1 MYQINRETNNIIKLE
16 QKLFTELG
24 FREREN
30 LQEWI
35 AKNPDVLGEEL
46 LIVQKEYDGFNDTN
60 ERLDLL
66 ALDKDSNL
74 VIIENKLDDTGRDV
88 VWQALKYT
96 SYCSTLTTT
105 QIIKMYQEYLDRYI
119 NTEEDAKNLI
129 LEFLEI
135 EEDALLLNPKTED
148 HDQRIIFIANKYRR
162 EVTSTVLWLL
172 DHNIKVQC
180 FKATPYSMKDELF
193 LQIEQIIPQPE
204 IKEFM
209 IDANVKE
216 KEDKGRSKIVEQ
228 TRADLLEFW
237 KLTKDDLERHNIHHF
252 DNISAKPHFYMNF
265 TKGKAKYG
273 MVIGRNAPRI
283 EIYFSK
289 DEDKI
294 IFDTMLKY
302 KDKLESSFHG
312 KITWER
318 LETKK
323 ASRIKYDMPKEIHD
337 KVGAW
342 RDTEAINGRIEW
354 YRTELVNFYKA
365 FQPIWEKVQK
375 VVN

>member
-1 MYQINRETNNIIKLE
+1 MYQINREANNITELKE
-16 QKLFTELG
+16 CLFGELG
-24 FREREN
+24 FKERDN

-46 LIVQKEYDGFNDTN
+46 LIIQKEYDGFNDTN

-66 ALDKDSNL
+66 ALDKEANL

-105 QIIKMYQEYLDRYI
+105 QIIKMYQEYLDKY
-119 NTEEDAKNLI
+119 EQQEDEAKTLI

-135 EEDALLLNPKTED
+135 EEDTLLLNPKNQ
-148 HDQRIIFIANKYRR
+148 DQRMIFVANNYRK

-172 DHNIKVQC
+172 KHDIQIQC
-180 FKATPYSMKDELF
+180 FKATPYSMNEELF

-204 IKEFM
+204 MKEFM
-209 IDANVKE
+209 IDANEKE

-237 KLTKDDLERHNIHHF
+237 KLTKDDLQKHNIHHF
-252 DNISAKPHFYMNF
+252 DNISTKPHFYLNF
-265 TKGKAKYG
+265 SKGKAKYG

-289 DEDKI
+289 DEDKKM
-294 IFDTMLKY
+294 FDTMQKH
-302 KDKLESSFHG
+302 KEELESSFHG
-312 KITWER
+312 EITWQR
-318 LETKK
+318 LDTKK
-323 ASRIKYDMPKEIHD
+323 ASRIKYDMPKEVHN

-342 RDTEAINGRIEW
+342 RDADSIKGRIEW
-354 YRTELVNFYKA
+354 YREELANFYKA
-365 FQPIWEKVQK
+365 FQPVWEKVQRELD
-375 VVN
+375 